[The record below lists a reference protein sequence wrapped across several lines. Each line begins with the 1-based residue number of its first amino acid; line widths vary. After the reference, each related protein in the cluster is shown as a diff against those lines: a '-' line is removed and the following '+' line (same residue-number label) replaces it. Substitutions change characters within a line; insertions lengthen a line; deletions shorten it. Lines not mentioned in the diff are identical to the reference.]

1 MKFNKYILILTVGCL
16 SVTGCSKQVLNSE
29 IVEAPI
35 APKVEEVVRV
45 DKFSYND
52 DFEKLD
58 QNSYNHYI
66 MALLLESE
74 NPPDI
79 QAAAEH
85 YKIALQRY
93 PYSTEILYSLA
104 NSYMSMR
111 LFAESIE
118 LLARINPPDKKVLKL
133 QGFAY
138 LQVDKQDSAKYVFE
152 KLAQID
158 PNEATSYFYLSKFYA
173 QRNNSDSLMWAYE
186 NLTRLLSFNHK
197 YWQELGKLKA
207 QKGDFQAAKKA
218 FEKSLE
224 KNNTAVNLLSY
235 VGLAE
240 MYKIEQ
246 KFDSVL
252 IVYKNALLVDSTN
265 GALYEDISMLY
276 AQLDSLEQSIPY
288 AENAVK
294 FKPQD
299 MLALRRLGI
308 IYFGTQKFDLAE
320 SVFTELVNRGE
331 KNFLNHFYLGR
342 IAVQN
347 KDFNIAVDEFK
358 IMVQLNDS
366 IPEHWMDLGYAY
378 KKLNDYP
385 HELLAYRTGLEKT
398 TNEKS
403 RVKLLFSLGTAYEQ
417 AKMVDSAIVTFEKIL
432 LIDKNNHQAMNYLG
446 YMLVEQ
452 EKEFSYAEK
461 LIKKALKL
469 SPDNAAYLDSYGWL
483 FYKKEKF
490 KKALKYL
497 EKAATYQKDSVI
509 YEHVGDAYSA
519 KGDTVKAIKWWNK
532 ALELNPK
539 NEVLQN
545 KLK

>member
-1 MKFNKYILILTVGCL
+1 MTFNKYILILAIGCL
-16 SVTGCSKQVLNSE
+16 SITGCSKQVLNGD
-29 IVEAPI
+29 IVEAQQS
-35 APKVEEVVRV
+35 PKVEEVVPV

-74 NPPDI
+74 TPPDI

-93 PYSTEILYSLA
+93 PFSTEILYSLA

-138 LQVDKQDSAKYVFE
+138 LQVDKNDSAKYAFE
-152 KLAQID
+152 KLAQLD
-158 PNEATSYFYLSKFYA
+158 PNEATSYFYLSQFYA
-173 QRNNSDSLMWAYE
+173 QRNISDSLMWAYE
-186 NLTRLLSFNHK
+186 NLTRLLPFNHK

-207 QKGDFQAAKKA
+207 QKGDFQVAKKS
-218 FEKSLE
+218 FEKSIE
-224 KNNTAVNLLSY
+224 KNNSAVNILSY

-240 MYKIEQ
+240 MYKIEK

-252 IVYKNALLVDSTN
+252 IVYKNALLVDSSN

-276 AQLDSLEQSIPY
+276 AQLDSLEQSIVY

-294 FKPQD
+294 FKPRD

-308 IYFGTQKFDLAE
+308 IYFGTKKFDLAE
-320 SVFTELVNRGE
+320 SVFTDLVNRGE
-331 KNFLNHFYLGR
+331 RNYLNHFYLGR
-342 IAVQN
+342 IAALN
-347 KDFNIAVDEFK
+347 SEFKIAVDEFK

-378 KKLNDYP
+378 KKLNDHP
-385 HELLAYRTGLEKT
+385 HELLAYRTGIEKT
-398 TNEKS
+398 TDEKA
-403 RVKLLFSLGTAYEQ
+403 RVKLLFSLGTAFEK
-417 AKMVDSAIVTFEKIL
+417 AKMVDSAIVTFKEIL
-432 LIDKNNHQAMNYLG
+432 SIDKSNHQAMNYLG

-452 EKEFSYAEK
+452 EKELSYAEK

-469 SPDNAAYLDSYGWL
+469 SPNNAAYLDSYGWL

-490 KKALKYL
+490 KKAIKYL
-497 EKAATYQKDSVI
+497 QKAAELQKDAVI
-509 YEHVGDAYSA
+509 FEHVGDAYSA
-519 KGDTVKAIKWWNK
+519 KGDTEKATEWWNK
-532 ALELNPK
+532 ALELNPD